1 MGSNMGSRRQNLL
14 GAEKRLRALAC
25 AGRSKRSKLFENP
38 AVGGPGGQRD
48 FQNAVLRFET
58 RLTPEELLERMLV
71 IELEFGRDRSQTAHM
86 GPRPLDLDLL
96 LLGDER
102 RATPT
107 LELPHPR
114 MLQRDFVLKPLAE
127 IAPNLILPQ
136 NGLTAREAWA
146 QLKQVQAHHS

>member
-1 MGSNMGSRRQNLL
+1 MGFRRQNLL
-14 GAEKRLRALAC
+14 GAERRLCALAC
-25 AGRSKRSKLFENP
+25 AGRSKRSSMFKNP

-48 FQNAVLRFET
+48 FQNAVLRLET
-58 RLTPEELLERMLV
+58 RLAPEELLEHMLA
-71 IELEFGRDRSQTAHM
+71 IELEFGRDRSRATHM

-96 LLGDER
+96 LMGNEL
-102 RATPT
+102 RATPA

-114 MLQRDFVLKPLAE
+114 MLERDFVLKPLAE

-146 QLKQVQAHHS
+146 QLKRVQPHLS

>member
-1 MGSNMGSRRQNLL
+1 MGSRRQNLL
-14 GAEKRLRALAC
+14 GAEQRLCALAC
-25 AGRSKRSKLFENP
+25 AGRFKRSSLFENP
-38 AVGGPGGQRD
+38 AVGGPLGQRE

-58 RLTPEELLERMLV
+58 RLTPEELLQSMLA
-71 IELEFGRDRSQTAHM
+71 IELEFGRDRTRATHM

-96 LLGDER
+96 LHGDEVR
-102 RATPT
+102 TTRA

-136 NGLTAREAWA
+136 NGLTVAEAWA
-146 QLKQVQAHHS
+146 QLERVQLHHS